1 MTTTGEQADS
11 DRTAG
16 TAEEARSRQEAD
28 AKAALEAQRRAW
40 KAESDAFLAL
50 RVEAAIDGAAVIAA
64 YFRMGEEAFVKHAKF
79 AYGNALV
86 NLTMR
91 AREYRLNAEAAA
103 VPPDI
108 AVVAPAA
115 APEPRSPD
123 VAAEDGP
130 LVPRAG
136 GEPQA

>member
-1 MTTTGEQADS
+1 MTMDEQAEG
-11 DRTAG
+11 DRMAG
-16 TAEEARSRQEAD
+16 SAEEAKDKQEAD
-28 AKAALEAQRRAW
+28 AKAVLEAQRRAW

-50 RVEAAIDGAAVIAA
+50 RVEAALDGAAVIAA

-86 NLTMR
+86 NLGMR
-91 AREYRLNAEAAA
+91 ALEYRLNAEVAA

-108 AVVAPAA
+108 AVVEPAA
-115 APEPRSPD
+115 APEPSSPD
-123 VAAEDGP
+123 VASLDGP
-130 LVPRAG
+130 PAPRAE